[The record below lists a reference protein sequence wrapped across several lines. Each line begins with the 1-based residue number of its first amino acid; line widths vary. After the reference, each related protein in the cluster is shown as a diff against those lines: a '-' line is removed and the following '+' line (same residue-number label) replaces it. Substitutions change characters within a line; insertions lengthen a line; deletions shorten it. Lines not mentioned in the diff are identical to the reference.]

1 MPYSCENCFSC
12 EYLTFKCHQSVEEI
26 WQENRERTERCNF
39 SKKCC
44 DKPFPNF
51 SWRFLNPTVFFQ
63 LESQLFLCTIDLRRK
78 KLKKTFC
85 SKIVDFFCFLKNYTC
100 KLQRSCSN
108 KASEKNVQTNMFT
121 LRAFLIGAILSVSV
135 SLQYTV

>member
-1 MPYSCENCFSC
+1 MPYSCENCFFC

-26 WQENRERTERCNF
+26 WKGNRERTARCNF
-39 SKKCC
+39 SKKCF
-44 DKPFPNF
+44 DKPFSNF
-51 SWRFLNPTVFFQ
+51 SWRFLNPNYFFQ
-63 LESQLFLCTIDLRRK
+63 FELQLFLCTRSQK
-78 KLKKTFC
+78 EEVKKTFYF
-85 SKIVDFFCFLKNYTC
+85 KIVHFFCFLKNYTC

-121 LRAFLIGAILSVSV
+121 LRAFLIGAVLSVSI